1 MLENIIQRGTL
12 IAVVVLIVCVLGIAA
27 ALRVPVQMIPDLD
40 VRTISVQTSWPG
52 ATPQDVEKEI
62 LIEQEEYLR
71 TIPNLE
77 RLLSTA
83 TFGQGRIELEFP
95 FGIDVNEALIRT
107 QNALAQVPSYPENVD
122 EPRISASSFSENA
135 FMFFRISPLPGNP
148 RDLDTDMMGD
158 FIEDNVRTRL
168 ERVPGVSQVSVN
180 GAAERQVQIIVDPA
194 RLAERG
200 VTLDD
205 LRSAI
210 RARNRDVSG
219 GDVDDGKRRVLV
231 RTIGRYDSLA
241 AVEDTVIAVR
251 GDALIRLGDVAEVRL
266 DHAELR
272 SRSFVDGQPGLGL
285 SIRREPGSN
294 VIAIKQAMQPVI
306 AEINASV
313 LEPAGL
319 QLAPISDD
327 VRYVQESI
335 VNVWKNLLL
344 GALLATLVMFL
355 FLRSLPL
362 TLVGVIG
369 IPICTIAAF
378 IGLLAAGRTINV
390 ISLAGVAFAIGMTLD
405 NSIVVLESI
414 VQERRRGLAAFDAAL
429 TGVRRVWP
437 AVLAST
443 MTTILVFAPV
453 LFVDE
458 EAGQLY
464 SDVAVA
470 ISASILAS
478 MLVAIAVIPT
488 AVARLT
494 GQQSAGL
501 GQQTGRWRERA
512 LGVSRWLTAT
522 PVRRRSCVALTILGT
537 IAAIW
542 ILTPPAEYLPEGEE
556 PKVFAIMIAPPG
568 YNIDELTA
576 VAEDVQ
582 ETFLPFLDDDPGD
595 FADGKTDIP
604 ALAYFNLYVQPQR
617 LRAIVEPKDPAHIE
631 PLMKALNDRFSEYPG
646 MRAFS
651 ARGSIISSN
660 DGGTRSVNV
669 EIAGADLA
677 TLYSAA
683 NEVIER
689 AEQVLEDPQVRSEPG
704 SLALAQ
710 PLLEL
715 VPRWERAAELGF
727 TADKLG
733 YAIAALTDGA
743 YVDEFFLGD
752 DKVDMF
758 IYSAAGQGQQL
769 SRIAELPVY
778 APGGRVVPV
787 SAVAELVETVD
798 TDAIR
803 RVDGRRTV
811 TVYMIPPRSLALET
825 AIERVRTDVLGE
837 LAEEG
842 RLPRDVTLSITGAG
856 DQLDATRESLSGNFL
871 IAIVLCYLVLVAI
884 FTHWGYPLVIL
895 TAVPLG
901 IAGGIIGL
909 AMLNAGGSMLPVIGL
924 APVSQPFD
932 MITMLGFLILV
943 GIVVN
948 NPILIVDRALR
959 NLHDEGLPAEQAVAE
974 AVEARLRP
982 IMMSMITTVFGLAP
996 LVFLPGAGT
1005 ELYRGVGAIV
1015 LFGLLFA
1022 TLVTLT
1028 FLPSLL
1034 VMIFKWLERR
1044 PARHRKPAA
1053 ETQSEPSDSLDSR
1066 FSRPSG
1072 AGTPAGGPPSPPA

>member
-1 MLENIIQRGTL
+1 
-12 IAVVVLIVCVLGIAA
+12 
-27 ALRVPVQMIPDLD
+27 
-40 VRTISVQTSWPG
+40 
-52 ATPQDVEKEI
+52 
-62 LIEQEEYLR
+62 
-71 TIPNLE
+71 
-77 RLLSTA
+77 
-83 TFGQGRIELEFP
+83 
-95 FGIDVNEALIRT
+95 
-107 QNALAQVPSYPENVD
+107 
-122 EPRISASSFSENA
+122 
-135 FMFFRISPLPGNP
+135 
-148 RDLDTDMMGD
+148 
-158 FIEDNVRTRL
+158 
-168 ERVPGVSQVSVN
+168 
-180 GAAERQVQIIVDPA
+180 
-194 RLAERG
+194 
-200 VTLDD
+200 
-205 LRSAI
+205 
-210 RARNRDVSG
+210 
-219 GDVDDGKRRVLV
+219 
-231 RTIGRYDSLA
+231 
-241 AVEDTVIAVR
+241 
-251 GDALIRLGDVAEVRL
+251 
-266 DHAELR
+266 
-272 SRSFVDGQPGLGL
+272 
-285 SIRREPGSN
+285 
-294 VIAIKQAMQPVI
+294 
-306 AEINASV
+306 
-313 LEPAGL
+313 
-319 QLAPISDD
+319 
-327 VRYVQESI
+327 
-335 VNVWKNLLL
+335 
-344 GALLATLVMFL
+344 
-355 FLRSLPL
+355 
-362 TLVGVIG
+362 
-369 IPICTIAAF
+369 
-378 IGLLAAGRTINV
+378 
-390 ISLAGVAFAIGMTLD
+390 
-405 NSIVVLESI
+405 
-414 VQERRRGLAAFDAAL
+414 
-429 TGVRRVWP
+429 
-437 AVLAST
+437 
-443 MTTILVFAPV
+443 
-453 LFVDE
+453 
-458 EAGQLY
+458 
-464 SDVAVA
+464 
-470 ISASILAS
+470 
-478 MLVAIAVIPT
+478 
-488 AVARLT
+488 
-494 GQQSAGL
+494 
-501 GQQTGRWRERA
+501 
-512 LGVSRWLTAT
+512 VSRWLTET
-522 PVRRRSCVALTILGT
+522 PARRASCVALTIVGT

-542 ILTPPAEYLPEGEE
+542 SLTPPAEYLPEGEE

-576 VAEDVQ
+576 VAEQVQ
-582 ETFLPFLDDDPGD
+582 ERFLPFLDEDPRD
-595 FADGKTDIP
+595 FAAGKSDIP

-631 PLMKALNDRFSEYPG
+631 PLMKALNEHFSSYPG

-683 NEVIER
+683 NDVIER

-758 IYSAAGQGQQL
+758 IYSAAGQAQEL

-778 APGGRVVPV
+778 SPGGRVVPV

-811 TVYMIPPRSLALET
+811 TVYMIPPRSLPLET
-825 AIERVRTDVLGE
+825 AIDRVRSEVLGE
-837 LAEEG
+837 LAAEG

-909 AMLNAGGSMLPVIGL
+909 AMLNAGGSMLPMIGL

-959 NLHDEGLPAEQAVAE
+959 NLHDEGLAAEQAVAE

-1034 VMIFKWLERR
+1034 VMIFKSLERR
-1044 PARHRKPAA
+1044 PARHGKPAV
-1053 ETQSEPSDSLDSR
+1053 EK
-1066 FSRPSG
+1066 G
-1072 AGTPAGGPPSPPA
+1072 A

>member
-1 MLENIIQRGTL
+1 MLANIIQRGTL
-12 IAVVVLIVCVLGIAA
+12 IAVIVLIVCVLGVAA

-158 FIEDNVRTRL
+158 FVEDNVRTRL

-180 GAAERQVQIIVDPA
+180 GGAERQVQIIVDPA

-200 VTLDD
+200 VTLDE

-210 RARNRDVSG
+210 RSRNRDVSG

-251 GDALIRLGDVAEVRL
+251 GDALIRLSDVAEVRL

-306 AEINASV
+306 EEINANV

-319 QLAPISDD
+319 QLAPIADD
-327 VRYVQESI
+327 VRYVQASI

-429 TGVRRVWP
+429 AGVRRVWP

-494 GQQSAGL
+494 GEEAAGR
-501 GQQTGRWRERA
+501 GRQASRWRRRA
-512 LGVSRWLTAT
+512 LGVSRWLTET
-522 PVRRRSCVALTILGT
+522 PARRVSCVALTIVGT

-542 ILTPPAEYLPEGEE
+542 SLTPPAEYLPEGEE

-576 VAEDVQ
+576 VAEQVQ
-582 ETFLPFLDDDPGD
+582 ERFLPFLDEDPRD
-595 FADGKTDIP
+595 FAAGKSDIP

-631 PLMKALNDRFSEYPG
+631 PLMKALNEHFSAYPG

-758 IYSAAGQGQQL
+758 IYSAAGQAQEL

-778 APGGRVVPV
+778 SPGGRVVPV

-811 TVYMIPPRSLALET
+811 TVYMIPPRSLPLET
-825 AIERVRTDVLGE
+825 AIDRVRTEVLGE
-837 LAEEG
+837 LAAEG

-909 AMLNAGGSMLPVIGL
+909 AMLNAGGSLLPMIGL

-959 NLHDEGLPAEQAVAE
+959 NLHDEGLAAEQAVAE

-1034 VMIFKWLERR
+1034 VMIFKRLERR
-1044 PARHRKPAA
+1044 PAGHGKPAV
-1053 ETQSEPSDSLDSR
+1053 ET
-1066 FSRPSG
+1066 
-1072 AGTPAGGPPSPPA
+1072 GG

>member
-1 MLENIIQRGTL
+1 M
-12 IAVVVLIVCVLGIAA
+12 
-27 ALRVPVQMIPDLD
+27 P
-40 VRTISVQTSWPG
+40 
-52 ATPQDVEKEI
+52 
-62 LIEQEEYLR
+62 
-71 TIPNLE
+71 
-77 RLLSTA
+77 TA
-83 TFGQGRIELEFP
+83 P
-95 FGIDVNEALIRT
+95 
-107 QNALAQVPSYPENVD
+107 
-122 EPRISASSFSENA
+122 
-135 FMFFRISPLPGNP
+135 
-148 RDLDTDMMGD
+148 
-158 FIEDNVRTRL
+158 
-168 ERVPGVSQVSVN
+168 
-180 GAAERQVQIIVDPA
+180 
-194 RLAERG
+194 
-200 VTLDD
+200 
-205 LRSAI
+205 
-210 RARNRDVSG
+210 
-219 GDVDDGKRRVLV
+219 KRRSY
-231 RTIGRYDSLA
+231 IG
-241 AVEDTVIAVR
+241 T
-251 GDALIRLGDVAEVRL
+251 
-266 DHAELR
+266 
-272 SRSFVDGQPGLGL
+272 
-285 SIRREPGSN
+285 
-294 VIAIKQAMQPVI
+294 
-306 AEINASV
+306 
-313 LEPAGL
+313 
-319 QLAPISDD
+319 
-327 VRYVQESI
+327 
-335 VNVWKNLLL
+335 
-344 GALLATLVMFL
+344 
-355 FLRSLPL
+355 
-362 TLVGVIG
+362 
-369 IPICTIAAF
+369 
-378 IGLLAAGRTINV
+378 
-390 ISLAGVAFAIGMTLD
+390 
-405 NSIVVLESI
+405 
-414 VQERRRGLAAFDAAL
+414 
-429 TGVRRVWP
+429 
-437 AVLAST
+437 
-443 MTTILVFAPV
+443 
-453 LFVDE
+453 
-458 EAGQLY
+458 
-464 SDVAVA
+464 
-470 ISASILAS
+470 
-478 MLVAIAVIPT
+478 
-488 AVARLT
+488 
-494 GQQSAGL
+494 
-501 GQQTGRWRERA
+501 
-512 LGVSRWLTAT
+512 
-522 PVRRRSCVALTILGT
+522 SCVALTIVGT

-542 ILTPPAEYLPEGEE
+542 SLTPPAEYLPEGEE

-576 VAEDVQ
+576 VAEQVQ
-582 ETFLPFLDDDPGD
+582 ERFLPFLDEDPRD
-595 FADGKTDIP
+595 FAAGKSDIP

-631 PLMKALNDRFSEYPG
+631 PLMKALNEHFSAYPG

-683 NEVIER
+683 NDVIER

-758 IYSAAGQGQQL
+758 IYSAAGQAQEL

-778 APGGRVVPV
+778 SPGGRVVPV

-811 TVYMIPPRSLALET
+811 TVYMIPPRSLPLET
-825 AIERVRTDVLGE
+825 AIDRVRTEVLGE
-837 LAEEG
+837 LAAEG

-909 AMLNAGGSMLPVIGL
+909 AMLNAGGSMLPMIGL

-959 NLHDEGLPAEQAVAE
+959 NLHDEGLAAEQAVAE

-1034 VMIFKWLERR
+1034 VMIFKSLERR
-1044 PARHRKPAA
+1044 PARHGKPAV
-1053 ETQSEPSDSLDSR
+1053 EK
-1066 FSRPSG
+1066 G
-1072 AGTPAGGPPSPPA
+1072 A